1 MLTLL
6 DNFLPWFGDMLE
18 LGGDILLLII
28 ILAAIMWALILERLV
43 FFKWIMPD
51 KQSIATQLWLNRNDK
66 HSWFAQQYRSLLIHR
81 VSRNADR
88 NLDII
93 RTMVKVCPLLGL
105 LGTVMGML
113 EIFDALAVTG
123 NNSARATA
131 GGVSK
136 ATVSTM
142 AGMVVAISGLMI
154 SNHLIN
160 KAGAIK
166 STLNGL
172 LPIKKDDSDNYKK
185 LRSQA
190 VSNQAMDKQSVKK
203 QESNNSK
210 VNVSKISHS
219 PVKTD
224 SAKSEE

>member
-6 DNFLPWFGDMLE
+6 DNIFPWYGDMVE

-28 ILAAIMWALILERLV
+28 MLAAIMWALIIERLV
-43 FFKWIMPD
+43 FFKWIMPT
-51 KQSIATQLWLNRNDK
+51 KQHIASHLWSQRTDQ
-66 HSWFAQQYRSLLIHR
+66 HSWFAQQYRTLLIHR
-81 VSRNADR
+81 VSRNANR

-105 LGTVMGML
+105 LGTVLGML

-160 KAGAIK
+160 KANALK
-166 STLNGL
+166 STLNSL
-172 LPIKKDDSDNYKK
+172 FPIKRNSPT
-185 LRSQA
+185 
-190 VSNQAMDKQSVKK
+190 DK
-203 QESNNSK
+203 
-210 VNVSKISHS
+210 
-219 PVKTD
+219 
-224 SAKSEE
+224 EE

>member
-1 MLTLL
+1 MVTLL
-6 DNFLPWFGDMLE
+6 DNLFPWFGDMME

-43 FFKWIMPD
+43 FFKWVMPG
-51 KQSIATQLWLNRNDK
+51 KQNIAVHLWLNRYDK

-88 NLDII
+88 NLSLIS
-93 RTMVKVCPLLGL
+93 TMVKICPLLGL

-154 SNHLIN
+154 SNHLTN
-160 KAGAIK
+160 KANAIK
-166 STLNGL
+166 TTLNGL
-172 LPIKKDDSDNYKK
+172 LPIKKNK
-185 LRSQA
+185 LIQNA
-190 VSNQAMDKQSVKK
+190 QLLNHI
-203 QESNNSK
+203 E
-210 VNVSKISHS
+210 
-219 PVKTD
+219 
-224 SAKSEE
+224 KSED